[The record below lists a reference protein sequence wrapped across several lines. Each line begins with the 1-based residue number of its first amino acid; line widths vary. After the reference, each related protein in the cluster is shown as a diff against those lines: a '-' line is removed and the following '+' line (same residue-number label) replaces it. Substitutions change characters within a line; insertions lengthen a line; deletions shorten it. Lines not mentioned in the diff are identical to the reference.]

1 MDLDARV
8 RLAKTLTWVLRHEPE
23 AIAVELDDAGW
34 IAVEDLAEGLRS
46 AGRVALAD
54 LDAIIDAIHQVVA
67 NDDKSRFE
75 LDGDRVRARQ
85 GHSIVVDLGYPSA
98 APPERLFHG
107 TARRFLGRILQMG
120 IERQGRQHVHL
131 SSDPQTAREV
141 GRRHGEP
148 VVLSVEATRL
158 HAEEGA
164 DFYVTD
170 NGVWLV
176 ERVPA
181 KFLAVH
187 DA

>member
-1 MDLDARV
+1 VDPDARV
-8 RLAKTLTWVLRHEPE
+8 RFAKTLTWVLRHEPE
-23 AIAVELDDAGW
+23 AISVELDDAGW
-34 IAVEDLAEGLRS
+34 IEVEGLAEGLRS
-46 AGRVALAD
+46 ARRVELTD
-54 LDAIIDAIHQVVA
+54 LHAIVDAIRMVVA
-67 NDDKSRFE
+67 TDEKSRFE
-75 LDGDRVRARQ
+75 LDGHRIRARQ
-85 GHSIVVDLGYPSA
+85 GHSIVVDLGYPST

-107 TARRFLGRILQMG
+107 TARRFLGRILQVG

-131 SSDPQTAREV
+131 SSDAHTARDV

-148 VVLSVEATRL
+148 VVLIVEAARL

-181 KFLAVH
+181 EFLAVH